1 MIYLEKF
8 GDILFFTLF
17 SLLLPAGIFAIL
29 NLKFLSEKMYTSSEK
44 FNPVNVTPTSIR
56 WNKFV
61 FFLMSLTA
69 ILIGATAC
77 IKLFMIITR

>member
-29 NLKFLSEKMYTSSEK
+29 NLNFLSEKMYTSSKK

-61 FFLMSLTA
+61 FS
-69 ILIGATAC
+69 
-77 IKLFMIITR
+77 